1 MGASNSILAKTSTED
16 ASNPPTGASENVDE
30 ANCNTATK
38 NKEHNFEVDD
48 ESCCSTIVV
57 GL

>member
-38 NKEHNFEVDD
+38 NKEQNFEVDD
-48 ESCCSTIVV
+48 ESCSTIVV